1 MLQMDSASRH
11 SGSGWPEIVQLDK
24 CLSIAFKQNSHHL
37 LKISIS
43 SDQLYG
49 IARVILTRN

>member
-24 CLSIAFKQNSHHL
+24 CLSIAFKQSSHHL

-49 IARVILTRN
+49 IARVIVTRN